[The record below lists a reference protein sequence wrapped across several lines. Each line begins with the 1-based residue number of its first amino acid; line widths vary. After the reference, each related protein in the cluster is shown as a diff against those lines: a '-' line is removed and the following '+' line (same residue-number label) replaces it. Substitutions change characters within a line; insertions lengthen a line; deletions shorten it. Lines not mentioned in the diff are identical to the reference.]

1 MSKPLSPDAA
11 ATATTTVTGADLA
24 DVLCQTPDDAFPP
37 VYATSKMIG
46 LMELAAARAM
56 RPLLAAGEVSV
67 GVSIDVAHT
76 AATPLGGQV
85 TAEAVYVGQEGKL
98 HLFEVIARDAAGEVG
113 RGRHRRAVVV
123 SARLLEGARKRTGA

>member
-11 ATATTTVTGADLA
+11 ATATTTVTGA
-24 DVLCQTPDDAFPP
+24 
-37 VYATSKMIG
+37 
-46 LMELAAARAM
+46 
-56 RPLLAAGEVSV
+56 
-67 GVSIDVAHT
+67 
-76 AATPLGGQV
+76 
-85 TAEAVYVGQEGKL
+85 GKL